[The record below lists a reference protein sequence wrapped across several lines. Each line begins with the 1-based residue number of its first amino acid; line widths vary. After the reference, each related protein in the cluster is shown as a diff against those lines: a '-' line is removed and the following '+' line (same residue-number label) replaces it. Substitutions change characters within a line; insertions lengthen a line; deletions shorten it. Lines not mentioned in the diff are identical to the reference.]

1 VDEGLAGGIGER
13 TEHLPSV
20 SHTLR

>member
-1 VDEGLAGGIGER
+1 VDEGLTGGIGER
-13 TEHLPSV
+13 SEHLPSV

>member
-1 VDEGLAGGIGER
+1 VDEGLTGGIGER